1 MTIQPNQD
9 AVIPQTK
16 WQPTQNRNNAFQQVG
31 SSSHKLKIGKWVAGG
46 ALLLVLGGYWYFN
59 HHSGAGARRPRAQA
73 APVHIATVQKRD
85 MAVIERTIGTVLA
98 NETVQV
104 TPQVQGRVQQVF
116 FKEGQMVKKG
126 DPLFLIDPRPFEAA
140 LAQTQGQLAKDQAA
154 LDGARRDLARFQAL
168 RTMNAESQQV
178 VDDQTATVASDAGI
192 VEADK
197 ANVQTAQLNVEYT
210 QIRSPVDGKT
220 GPINI
225 MPGNV
230 ISVTGT
236 TATVNPLVTIT
247 EIEPI
252 KISFFLPQTDLPRIQ
267 ARQHAGGLAAT
278 IDQSD
283 VGGSTFT
290 VPVDFIS
297 NTVTGN
303 TGTIELRAT
312 YANVDASLVPGQLVN
327 VVVELANISNATVVP
342 HDALAAG
349 PDGQYVYRVS
359 DDRAEQIPVTVLF
372 DDSKNAAVQS
382 ELQPGDSVV
391 TDGQLQVVPG
401 GAVEVVKGAQAAPG
415 DQGGN
420 RKNGSGRRRNGG
432 SGNGG
437 SSGSKS

>member
-16 WQPTQNRNNAFQQVG
+16 WQPAQSRNSAFQQAG
-31 SSSHKLKIGKWVAGG
+31 RSTRKLKLGKWIAGG
-46 ALLLVLGGYWYFN
+46 VLLLVLGGYWYFN
-59 HHSGAGARRPRAQA
+59 HMASNAPRGPRASA
-73 APVHIATVQKRD
+73 APVRVATVEKRD

-104 TPQVQGRVQQVF
+104 TPQVQGRVAQVF

-126 DPLFLIDPRPFEAA
+126 DLLFQIDPRPFAAA
-140 LAQTQGQLAKDQAA
+140 LAQTKGQLAKDQAA
-154 LDGARRDLARFQAL
+154 LDGARRDLTRFQAL

-178 VDDQTATVASDAGI
+178 VDDEAATVEADAGI

-197 ANVQTAQLNVEYT
+197 ANVQTAALNVEYT
-210 QIRSPVDGKT
+210 DIRSPVDGKT

-236 TATVNPLVTIT
+236 TATVNPLVTIS
-247 EIEPI
+247 EIHPI

-267 ARQHAGGLAAT
+267 ARQRSGGLVAT

-283 VGGSTFT
+283 TGGTTFT

-297 NTVTGN
+297 NAVANT

-312 YANVDASLVPGQLVN
+312 YPNDDASLVPGQLVN
-327 VVVELANISNATVVP
+327 VVVELANISGATVVP

-349 PDGQYVYRVS
+349 PDGQYVYRVA
-359 DDRAEQIPVTVLF
+359 DGKAEQIPVTVLF
-372 DDSKNAAVQS
+372 DDSKNVAVQS
-382 ELQPGDSVV
+382 ELVPGDSVV

-401 GAVEVVKGAQAAPG
+401 GTVEVVKGAQAGPA
-415 DQGGN
+415 DQAGNRGN
-420 RKNGSGRRRNGG
+420 RKNGGRRRNGG
-432 SGNGG
+432 SGG
-437 SSGSKS
+437 SGSKS

>member
-1 MTIQPNQD
+1 
-9 AVIPQTK
+9 
-16 WQPTQNRNNAFQQVG
+16 
-31 SSSHKLKIGKWVAGG
+31 VA
-46 ALLLVLGGYWYFN
+46 A
-59 HHSGAGARRPRAQA
+59 
-73 APVHIATVQKRD
+73 
-85 MAVIERTIGTVLA
+85 
-98 NETVQV
+98 
-104 TPQVQGRVQQVF
+104 
-116 FKEGQMVKKG
+116 
-126 DPLFLIDPRPFEAA
+126 
-140 LAQTQGQLAKDQAA
+140 
-154 LDGARRDLARFQAL
+154 
-168 RTMNAESQQV
+168 
-178 VDDQTATVASDAGI
+178 DAGV
-192 VEADK
+192 VEADQ

-210 QIRSPVDGKT
+210 RIVSPVDGKT

-247 EIEPI
+247 EIQPV

-267 ARQHAGGLAAT
+267 ARQRAGGLVAT

-297 NTVTGN
+297 NAVTGT

-312 YANVDASLVPGQLVN
+312 YLNSDASLVPGQLVN

-349 PDGQYVYRVS
+349 PDGQYVYRVA
-359 DDRAEQIPVTVLF
+359 DDKAEQVPVTVLF

-382 ELQPGDSVV
+382 ELQPGDNVV

-401 GAVEVVKGAQAAPG
+401 GAVEVVQGAQATPA
-415 DQGGN
+415 DQNRN
-420 RKNGSGRRRNGG
+420 RKNGGGRGRKGG
-432 SGNGG
+432 SGKSGG
-437 SSGSKS
+437 SGSKS

>member
-9 AVIPQTK
+9 AVVRQAP
-16 WQPTQNRNNAFQQVG
+16 WQPPQNQNTAFQQVG
-31 SSSHKLKIGKWVAGG
+31 RATRKVKIGKWLAG
-46 ALLLVLGGYWYFN
+46 AAVLLVLGGYWYFN
-59 HHSGAGARRPRAQA
+59 HHTAGATRGPRVSA
-73 APVHIATVQKRD
+73 APVRIAPVEKRD

-104 TPQVQGRVQQVF
+104 TPQVQGRVQQAF

-126 DPLFLIDPRPFEAA
+126 DLLFQIDPRPFEAA
-140 LAQTQGQLAKDQAA
+140 LDQTKGQLDKDQAA

-178 VDDQTATVASDAGI
+178 VDDEAATMAADAGI

-197 ANVQTAQLNVEYT
+197 ANVQTAELNVEYT

-236 TATVNPLVTIT
+236 TTTVNPLVTIT
-247 EIEPI
+247 EIHPI

-267 ARQHAGGLAAT
+267 ARQRSGGLVAT

-283 VGGSTFT
+283 TGGSTFT
-290 VPVDFIS
+290 VPVDYIGNAVA
-297 NTVTGN
+297 NT

-312 YANVDASLVPGQLVN
+312 YANDDASLVPGQLVN
-327 VVVELANISNATVVP
+327 VVVQLANIPNATVVP

-349 PDGQYVYRVS
+349 PDGQYVYRVA
-359 DDRAEQIPVTVLF
+359 DGKGEQVPVTVLF
-372 DDSKNAAVQS
+372 DDSKNVAVQS
-382 ELQPGDSVV
+382 ELEPGDSVV
-391 TDGQLQVVPG
+391 IDGQLQVVPG

-415 DQGGN
+415 GQAGN
-420 RKNGSGRRRNGG
+420 RKNGGGRRGNGG
-432 SGNGG
+432 SGG
-437 SSGSKS
+437 KS

>member
-9 AVIPQTK
+9 SVIAQTK
-16 WQPTQNRNNAFQQVG
+16 WQPAQNRNNAFQQVG
-31 SSSHKLKIGKWVAGG
+31 SSRRKLKIGKWVAGG

-59 HHSGAGARRPRAQA
+59 HHDGAGARRPRAQA
-73 APVHIATVQKRD
+73 APVHIATVQKSD

-140 LAQTQGQLAKDQAA
+140 LAQTRGQLAKDQAA
-154 LDGARRDLARFQAL
+154 LDGARRDLARFQTL

-178 VDDQTATVASDAGI
+178 VDDEAATVAADAGI
-192 VEADK
+192 VEADQ

-236 TATVNPLVTIT
+236 TATVNPLVTIS

-267 ARQHAGGLAAT
+267 ARQHAGGLVAT

-297 NTVTGN
+297 NAVTGT

-312 YANVDASLVPGQLVN
+312 YPNADASLVPGQLVN
-327 VVVELANISNATVVP
+327 VVVELANIAGATVVP

-349 PDGQYVYRVS
+349 PDGQYVYRIS
-359 DDRAEQIPVTVLF
+359 DDKAEQIPVTVLF

-382 ELQPGDSVV
+382 ELQPGDNVV

-401 GAVEVVKGAQAAPG
+401 GAVEVVKGAQAGPG

-420 RKNGSGRRRNGG
+420 RRKGSGRRRNGG
-432 SGNGG
+432 PGNAGG
-437 SSGSKS
+437 SDSKS

>member
-1 MTIQPNQD
+1 MTVQPNQD
-9 AVIPQTK
+9 AVVPQTR
-16 WQPTQNRNNAFQQVG
+16 WQPAQNRNSAFQQAG
-31 SSSHKLKIGKWVAGG
+31 RAKRKLKIGKWLSGA

-59 HHSGAGARRPRAQA
+59 HQAANGARRPRVAAA
-73 APVHIATVQKRD
+73 APVHIATVEKRD

-104 TPQVQGRVQQVF
+104 TPQVQGRVQQAF

-126 DPLFLIDPRPFEAA
+126 DLLFLIDPRPFEAA
-140 LAQTQGQLAKDQAA
+140 LAQTNGQLAKDQAA

-168 RTMNAESQQV
+168 RVENAESQQV
-178 VDDQTATVASDAGI
+178 VDDEAATMAADAGI

-197 ANVQTAQLNVEYT
+197 ANVQTAELNVEYT

-236 TATVNPLVTIT
+236 TATVNPLVTIS
-247 EIEPI
+247 EIHPI

-267 ARQHAGGLAAT
+267 ARQRAGGLVAT
-278 IDQSD
+278 IDQTD

-297 NTVTGN
+297 NSVTYT

-312 YANVDASLVPGQLVN
+312 YPNDDASLVPGQLVN
-327 VVVELANISNATVVP
+327 VVVELANIASATVVP

-349 PDGQYVYRVS
+349 PDGQYVYRVV
-359 DDRAEQIPVTVLF
+359 DGKAEQVPVTVLF
-372 DDSKNAAVQS
+372 DDSKNVAVQS
-382 ELQPGDSVV
+382 ELVPGDNVV

-401 GAVEVVKGAQAAPG
+401 GGVEVVKGAQAGPA
-415 DQGGN
+415 DQAGN
-420 RKNGSGRRRNGG
+420 RKNGGGRRRNGG
-432 SGNGG
+432 SGGKP
-437 SSGSKS
+437 GSKS

>member
-16 WQPTQNRNNAFQQVG
+16 WQPNRNSAFQQVG
-31 SSSHKLKIGKWVAGG
+31 RPTRKLKLGKWIAGG
-46 ALLLVLGGYWYFN
+46 ALLLVLGGYWYMN
-59 HHSGAGARRPRAQA
+59 HNSGNPTRRPRAQA
-73 APVHIATVQKRD
+73 APVHIATVEKRD

-116 FKEGQMVKKG
+116 FKEGQLVKKG

-140 LAQTQGQLAKDQAA
+140 LAQTRGQLAKDQAA
-154 LDGARRDLARFQAL
+154 LDGARRDLTRFQAL

-178 VDDQTATVASDAGI
+178 VDDEAATVAADAGV
-192 VEADK
+192 VEADQ

-210 QIRSPVDGKT
+210 RILSPVDGKT

-236 TATVNPLVTIT
+236 TSTVNPLVTIS
-247 EIEPI
+247 EIQPV

-267 ARQHAGGLAAT
+267 ARQQAGGLVAT
-278 IDQSD
+278 VDQSD
-283 VGGSTFT
+283 VGGKTFT
-290 VPVDFIS
+290 VPVDFVS
-297 NTVTGN
+297 NAVAGT

-312 YANVDASLVPGQLVN
+312 WPNDDASLVPGQLVN

-349 PDGQYVYRVS
+349 PDGQYVYRVA
-359 DDRAEQIPVTVLF
+359 DDKAEQVPVTVLF

-382 ELQPGDSVV
+382 ELQPGDNVV

-401 GAVEVVKGAQAAPG
+401 GAVEVVQGAQATPA
-415 DQGGN
+415 DQNRN
-420 RKNGSGRRRNGG
+420 RKNGGGRGRNGG
-432 SGNGG
+432 AGKPGG
-437 SSGSKS
+437 SGSKS